1 MALEHTRESQL
12 TRLVRVGFNQPER
25 AAEQLAGPELGELG
39 RDPLFL
45 AALGTCPDPDLALS
59 AVAALLSG
67 CPDSAAVR
75 NNLASVKPLRDRLL
89 SVLGISTAFGDFL
102 VRHPQALDRLLEF
115 DVPDLPAEAE
125 RFQEFLRGAV
135 AGKVGTA
142 AADALRVAYRTALL
156 TIAARDLSSG
166 AEISVIGA
174 ALADLAGAT
183 LAAALDVARAEE
195 PASAAPCRLAIISMG
210 KCGARELNYVSDV
223 DVIFV
228 AEPALAPPG
237 PATLEAADDL
247 DTALVPV
254 DTVPSTSASPEPV
267 RDNAA
272 ALASATKLA
281 ARMMRIC
288 SETTSEGSI
297 WEVDAALR
305 PEGKAGPLVR
315 TLASHDAYY
324 ERWAK
329 TWEFQALLKA
339 RPIAGDL
346 ALGADYL
353 ALIEPRV
360 WQAAAREHFV
370 DEVQAMRRRVTQHA
384 SASLRAAPGA
394 VAVERELK
402 LGPGGLRDIE
412 FAVQLLQLVHGRI
425 DASLRQRSTL
435 GGLRALAEGGYVGR
449 ADAVTLAS
457 AYEFLRTVEHRIQL
471 LRLERTHTMPSDPV
485 LLRRIGRSMGYFT
498 DPARQ
503 LEAAWREHALVVR
516 RLHEK
521 LFYRPL
527 LAAVARL
534 DPADAEVPAARL
546 STEAAQARLAALGYA
561 DPAGALAN
569 IQALTAG
576 LSRRAAIQRT
586 LLPVF
591 LEWFSETPD
600 PDSGLRAF
608 RRLSDALGRTP
619 WYLRSL
625 RDEGQ
630 AAGRLA
636 RVLSCGAYPVD
647 LILRAPEAVTIL
659 NDDQALELRG
669 RDALE
674 SEMLALV
681 KRAQNAQQAVT
692 ALRGVRRRELFRIV
706 AADVLGLLGPD
717 PVGRVGDALTA
728 LTAATIE
735 AALAAVVQFRP
746 AGPPPAR
753 LAIIAMGRLGGGE
766 PGYGSDADVLFV
778 YEAEEHNDPAAAAA
792 TPTEVTECAFELANE
807 LRRLLQLP
815 SADPPLLIDADLR
828 PEGRQGPLVR
838 SLASYAEYYK
848 RWSRPWEAQALLRA
862 TPIAG
867 SAALGRRFVELIDP
881 IRYPQGGLAEPDVR
895 EIRRLKARMEAE
907 RLPRG
912 ADRTLH
918 TKLGP
923 GGLSDIEWIAQ
934 LNQLRHGAD
943 LPALRTTGTRAALR
957 AAAAAGLLTAED
969 QRLLVGSWTHTSHIR
984 NAITVVRGQSADQ
997 VPTQPRALA
1006 AVAHYLAVSTGTDAL
1021 GTEEL
1026 LDAHRRRARRARAA
1040 FERLFFDD

>member
-1 MALEHTRESQL
+1 VTVDRARESQWS
-12 TRLVRVGFNQPER
+12 RLIRVGFDQPDR
-25 AAEQLAGPELGELG
+25 AAAYLAGPELGELG

-45 AALGTCPDPDLALS
+45 ASLGSCPDPDLALA
-59 AVAALLSG
+59 AVAALLAAT
-67 CPDSAAVR
+67 PDPAALR
-75 NNLASVKPLRDRLL
+75 ANLASVKPLRDRLL
-89 SVLGISTAFGDFL
+89 SVLGMSTAFGDFL
-102 VRHPQALDRLLEF
+102 IRHPEALDRLLEF
-115 DVPDLPAEAE
+115 DVADLPAEAE
-125 RFQEFLRGAV
+125 RFESFLHAAV
-135 AGKVGTA
+135 EGKVGLEA
-142 AADALRVAYRTALL
+142 ANALRVAYRTALL
-156 TIAARDLSSG
+156 TITARDLASG

-183 LAAALDVARAEE
+183 LSAALEVARAEQR
-195 PASAAPCRLAIISMG
+195 ADATPCRLTVISMG

-228 AEPALAPPG
+228 AEPVSEPD
-237 PATLEAADDL
+237 ESESAA
-247 DTALVPV
+247 
-254 DTVPSTSASPEPV
+254 SASASASVAEP
-267 RDNAA
+267 NAPTAPTASSTAPDSTA

-297 WEVDAALR
+297 WQVDAALR
-305 PEGKAGPLVR
+305 PEGRAGPLVR
-315 TLASHDAYY
+315 TLASHAAYY
-324 ERWAK
+324 DRWAK

-339 RPIAGDL
+339 RPIAGDQ
-346 ALGADYL
+346 ALGEEYL
-353 ALIEPRV
+353 AMTESRV
-360 WQAAAREHFV
+360 WQASAREHFV
-370 DEVQAMRRRVTQHA
+370 DEVQAMRRRVTKYA
-384 SASLRAAPGA
+384 SDSLRAAPGA
-394 VAVERELK
+394 VPVERELK

-425 DASLRQRSTL
+425 DDSLRQKATL
-435 GGLRALAEGGYVGR
+435 DALRALAEGGYVGR
-449 ADAVTLAS
+449 ADAAALAS

-471 LRLERTHTMPSDPV
+471 MRLERTHTMPSDPV
-485 LLRRIGRSMGYFT
+485 LLRRIGRSMGYQT
-498 DPARQ
+498 DSARR
-503 LEAAWREHALVVR
+503 LEDAWREHSYAVR

-534 DPADAEVPAARL
+534 ETADTAVPSARL
-546 STEAAQARLAALGYA
+546 SASAAQSRLSALGYT

-569 IQALTAG
+569 IQALAAG

-591 LEWFSETPD
+591 LDWFSETPD

-630 AAGRLA
+630 AARRLA
-636 RVLSCGAYPVD
+636 RVLSCGDYAVD

-659 NDDQALELRG
+659 NDDEALELRG
-669 RDALE
+669 RAAIE
-674 SEMLALV
+674 AEMLALV
-681 KRAQNAQQAVT
+681 YRAQNSEQAV
-692 ALRGVRRRELFRIV
+692 AAVRGVRRRELFRIV
-706 AADVLGLLGPD
+706 AADLLGLAGPD
-717 PVGRVGDALTA
+717 PVDRVGRALSD

-735 AALAAVVQFRP
+735 AALAAVSTFRP
-746 AGPPPAR
+746 AGPPSIQ
-753 LAIIAMGRLGGGE
+753 LAIIGMGRFGGGE
-766 PGYGSDADVLFV
+766 PGYGSDADVMFV
-778 YEAEEHNDPAAAAA
+778 YEPGDDEELPAA
-792 TPTEVTECAFELANE
+792 EIAFELANE

-848 RWSRPWEAQALLRA
+848 RWSHPWEAQALLRA
-862 TPIAG
+862 VPIAG
-867 SAALGRRFVELIDP
+867 SPLLGQRFVELIAP
-881 IRYPQGGLAEPDVR
+881 VRYPLGGLREADLR

-923 GGLSDIEWIAQ
+923 GGLSDIEWVAQ
-934 LNQLRHGAD
+934 LTQLRHAD
-943 LPALRTTGTRAALR
+943 AIPELRTTGTRAALR
-957 AAAAAGLLTAED
+957 AAVAAGLLTKTD
-969 QRLLVGSWTHTSHIR
+969 QRLLDDAWTQTSHIR
-984 NAITVVRGQSADQ
+984 NGITVVRGQPSDQ
-997 VPTQPRALA
+997 VPTATRALA
-1006 AVAHYLAVSTGTDAL
+1006 GVAHYVAVSGGGEAP
-1021 GTEEL
+1021 GTEEF
-1026 LDAHRRRARRARAA
+1026 LDAQRRRARRARVA